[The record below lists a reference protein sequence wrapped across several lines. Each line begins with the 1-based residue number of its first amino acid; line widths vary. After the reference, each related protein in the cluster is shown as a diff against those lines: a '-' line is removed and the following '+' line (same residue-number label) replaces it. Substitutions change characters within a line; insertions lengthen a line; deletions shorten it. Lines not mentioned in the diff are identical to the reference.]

1 MAPAAASLAAA
12 PLLLISTSTLLGL
25 PLVRGDPCTDA
36 AAAASQ
42 ECCEGTGAYA
52 CFTTTRSYAEMCSI
66 PECTAA
72 LEAGDEACEVSGEDQ
87 NPAKQAYNAMRQLVT
102 CEGLDEECYGTV
114 GDAMNTCQI
123 SSALDTDPAA
133 WATVAQTVCL
143 EPNCVEA
150 MTQQVEQCGQAR
162 DPGTFLQVQM
172 FEQLLGLCAQGQ
184 AAAGQV
190 NAMRCSEEQLR
201 TLSSACYADKGH
213 TQMRCEDCLPIVSQL
228 ATVCPVSFTDGEPL
242 AFATACSGAHPRQP
256 KFCTRAPIR

>member
-1 MAPAAASLAAA
+1 MCREKTASRV
-12 PLLLISTSTLLGL
+12 STWVRKRRRGWDVVCRERTASRVSTWG
-25 PLVRGDPCTDA
+25 P
-36 AAAASQ
+36 
-42 ECCEGTGAYA
+42 
-52 CFTTTRSYAEMCSI
+52 
-66 PECTAA
+66 
-72 LEAGDEACEVSGEDQ
+72 
-87 NPAKQAYNAMRQLVT
+87 
-102 CEGLDEECYGTV
+102 
-114 GDAMNTCQI
+114 
-123 SSALDTDPAA
+123 
-133 WATVAQTVCL
+133 
-143 EPNCVEA
+143 
-150 MTQQVEQCGQAR
+150 GQAR